1 MSLTAAMITGFTGI
15 QSNSMGVD
23 TVGNNLA
30 NLNTTAFKSER
41 TTFETLLYRTI
52 TEGEAPSSTGG
63 GSLPRQIG
71 TGSTV
76 SAIQRNFVQGGMDV
90 TTFQNDLFI
99 NGDGFFVL
107 ENANGQQFFTRDG
120 AFHIDAAQT
129 LVSANGQAVQI
140 FSADASGNINTGSL
154 TNLVIPLGSSAQ
166 AVSTTQVNMA
176 GQLDPNT
183 TIAGAGSILS
193 SQPLLIASGTAAT
206 DTTLLT
212 DLVNASGIPLFSDG
226 DELTIGGSRGGI
238 SITESMYTVGTTG
251 TTLGDLTTYM
261 EQTLGINTDPTLG
274 TTAGIT
280 IADGTTGT
288 PAGSM
293 VIASNDGQIN
303 AIQLDSASIINTTGA
318 ITAPFT
324 FTLDTASTGQG
335 VTTSFGVFD
344 SLGNLVEVRLR
355 MTLESKSNTGVVWR
369 FYAES
374 VSDSDLSPVLGTG
387 TITFDP
393 NGQYVTASGTNITID
408 RAGTGS
414 ATTVNFTL
422 DFSDLTGLTSPNG
435 TSKLVL
441 ADQNGAP
448 TGLMQGYRIEE
459 NGTVVGLF
467 TNQQEQVIG
476 QIALATFV
484 NNEGLV
490 AQSENTFLVGPDA
503 GSPTISTPLTGRAGF
518 VISGA
523 LEQSNVE
530 IAREFINLITFS
542 TGVSS
547 ASRVVRV
554 ADDLLQE
561 LLLLAR

>member
-15 QSNSMGVD
+15 QSNSAGVD

-52 TEGEAPSSTGG
+52 TEGEAPSSLGG
-63 GSLPRQIG
+63 GTLPRQIG

-76 SAIQRNFVQGGMDV
+76 AAIQRNFVQGGMDV
-90 TTFQNDLFI
+90 TSFQNDLFI

-107 ENANGQQFFTRDG
+107 QNVNGQQFFTRDG
-120 AFHIDAAQT
+120 AFHIDAAQR
-129 LVSANGQAVQI
+129 LVSSNGQAVQI
-140 FSADASGNINTGSL
+140 FSADANGIINTGSL
-154 TNLVIPLGSSAQ
+154 TDLVIPLGSSAQ

-183 TIAGAGSILS
+183 NIAGAGSILS
-193 SQPLLIASGTAAT
+193 SQPLIIASGTAAT
-206 DTTLLT
+206 AATALT
-212 DLVNASGIPLFSDG
+212 DLVDSNGIPLFSDG
-226 DELTIGGSRGGI
+226 DELMISGSRGGI
-238 SITESMYTVGTTG
+238 SISESMYTVGSTG
-251 TTLGDLTTYM
+251 ATLGDLTTYM
-261 EQTLGINTDPTLG
+261 EQTLGINTDPALG
-274 TTAGIT
+274 TTAGIL
-280 IADGTTGT
+280 ISDGTDGT
-288 PAGSM
+288 PAGRM

-324 FTLDTASTGQG
+324 FTLDAAASGQG

-344 SLGNLVEVRLR
+344 SLGNLVEVRIR
-355 MTLESKSNTGVVWR
+355 MTLESKSETGVVWR

-393 NGQYVTASGTNITID
+393 NGQYVTANGTNITID

-414 ATTVNFTL
+414 ATPINFSL
-422 DFSDLTGLTSPNG
+422 DFSELTGLTSQNG

-441 ADQNGAP
+441 ASQNGAP

-467 TNQQEQVIG
+467 TNQQEQVLG

-490 AQSENTFLVGPDA
+490 AQSENNFLVGPDA
-503 GSPTISTPLTGRAGF
+503 GGPTITTPLTGRAGF

-523 LEQSNVE
+523 LELSNVE
-530 IAREFINLITFS
+530 IAREFINLITYS

-547 ASRVVRV
+547 ASRVVRA